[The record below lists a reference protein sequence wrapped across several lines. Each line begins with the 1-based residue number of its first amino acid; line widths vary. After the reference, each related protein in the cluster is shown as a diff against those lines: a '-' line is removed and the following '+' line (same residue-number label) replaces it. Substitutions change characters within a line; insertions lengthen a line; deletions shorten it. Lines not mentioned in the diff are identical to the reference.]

1 MTGFFFCQSRVSLGN
16 HCREKA
22 MSLQKSKTAI
32 ALLTLMLSLTVAA
45 QVYRTVDE
53 KGNVKY
59 TDQPPANDTS
69 AEELTLPSI
78 NTQPAVAPKKPTRSS
93 QSEEVSYKDIV
104 ILSPAQDS
112 TIPPGQ
118 LEVVVQVYLE
128 PALRSGHRVQLRHN
142 GQPHGPAVPATSFVI
157 DSLIRG
163 AHTLQAQVVDNT
175 DNPIGQSDTVT
186 IHVKRHSILHNP

>member
-1 MTGFFFCQSRVSLGN
+1 
-16 HCREKA
+16 
-22 MSLQKSKTAI
+22 MSLHKSKTAI
-32 ALLTLMLSLTVAA
+32 ALLALMLSLTVAA

-59 TDQPPANDTS
+59 TDQPPANDPS

-78 NTQPAVAPKKPTRSS
+78 NTQPALSPKKTAIEN
-93 QSEEVSYKDIV
+93 QKEDVGYKEVV
-104 ILSPAQDS
+104 ILTPAQDS

-128 PALRSGHRVQLRHN
+128 PALRTGHRVQLIHN
-142 GQPHGPAVPATSFVI
+142 GQPHGPAIPATSFMI

-163 AHTLQAQVVDNT
+163 EHTLLVQVVDNT
-175 DNPIGQSDTVT
+175 GTLIDQSNTVT
-186 IHVKRHSILHNP
+186 IHVKRHSIQHNPK

>member
-1 MTGFFFCQSRVSLGN
+1 
-16 HCREKA
+16 

-32 ALLTLMLSLTVAA
+32 ALLALMLSLTVAA

-59 TDQPPANDTS
+59 TDQPPANDAS

-78 NTQPAVAPKKPTRSS
+78 NTQPAVAPKNPPEIAKK
-93 QSEEVSYKDIV
+93 EELSYKQVV

-128 PALRSGHRVQLRHN
+128 PALRSGHRIQLLHN

-163 AHTLQAQVVDNT
+163 EHTLQARVVDNT
-175 DNPIGQSDTVT
+175 DNPIGQSDTVI

>member
-1 MTGFFFCQSRVSLGN
+1 
-16 HCREKA
+16 
-22 MSLQKSKTAI
+22 MSLQKSKTVI
-32 ALLTLMLSLTVAA
+32 ALLALMLSLTVAA

-78 NTQPAVAPKKPTRSS
+78 NTQPALAPKKPARNS
-93 QSEEVSYKDIV
+93 QKEEVSYKEVV

-128 PALRSGHRVQLRHN
+128 PALRSGHRVQLLHN

-163 AHTLQAQVVDNT
+163 KHTLQAQVVDGS
-175 DNPIGQSDTVT
+175 DNQLGQSDIIT
-186 IHVKRHSILHNP
+186 IHVKRHSILHSP